1 VVFGP
6 AGEPLRVLV
15 RPGATDMRKQINGL
29 AVIVEQQLEANP
41 FEDRALYLFCRERRI
56 LKALDWDA
64 TGFCL
69 WQKRL
74 EKHRF
79 PWPQT
84 PEKVKQITREQLS
97 TLLVSIDFWQAHS
110 RLSYRQVS

>member
-1 VVFGP
+1 MFGP
-6 AGEPLRVLV
+6 AGEPLRVFV

-41 FEDRALYLFCRERRI
+41 FEDGALYLFCNRERRI
-56 LKALDWDA
+56 LKALYWDA

-97 TLLVSIDFWQAHS
+97 MLLSGIDFWQAHS
-110 RLSYRQVS
+110 RLSYRQFS

>member
-1 VVFGP
+1 MLGPKGESVRVFVKPGP
-6 AGEPLRVLV
+6 
-15 RPGATDMRKQINGL
+15 TDMRKQINGL
-29 AVIVEQQLEANP
+29 AVMVEQQLEQNP
-41 FEDRALYLFCRERRI
+41 FEDGALYLFCNKERRI
-56 LKALDWDA
+56 LKALYWDA

-84 PEKVKQITREQLS
+84 AERVREISREQLS
-97 TLLVSIDFWQAHS
+97 MLLDGIDFWHAHT